1 MSKKTNEIRERIQ
14 IAEEKRGRELTE
26 KEKQKIE
33 KNVILKYRRKNF
45 IRGGIAAI
53 VSALGIGGV
62 AGSTITKRLEEAKN
76 DRVSQNNEKI
86 TVNTLDYSGDI
97 NINGVQTNKEIFL
110 NGIKVTVDDVKAI
123 EEQKTEEEKIRAEV
137 EKDIDNLKNEEDV
150 LNYIKKFYVDEFNK
164 KNNTEITVDNVRFDR
179 TRIADIFI
187 SKAQNG
193 DEILTFNKTERQLNG
208 IETNKGVTTAK
219 IIQDETLI
227 NIESAM
233 EHGNEYV
240 PVYRNTENIEARGEN
255 ILSKDSLYAVITS
268 GIDYYDKVKNNENDS
283 KEQYKNKFVNAV
295 TEYTQQQEKIE
306 EYEK

>member
-1 MSKKTNEIRERIQ
+1 MAKSRLVTQYEKFQEPGHRVGHPKERALYEQAKRYIVKNYDSLRSGYLEHIKEQRGIKMQDQEPTREELIEHFAKKAVVKREYTTTPMTNSELIENLAHTREFLPKKKQMVEASREGLKKFGYSKNSTKFLRYDERVGKLGNITL
-14 IAEEKRGRELTE
+14 ANGTTGELTGE
-26 KEKQKIE
+26 YI
-33 KNVILKYRRKNF
+33 
-45 IRGGIAAI
+45 
-53 VSALGIGGV
+53 
-62 AGSTITKRLEEAKN
+62 ST
-76 DRVSQNNEKI
+76 
-86 TVNTLDYSGDI
+86 
-97 NINGVQTNKEIFL
+97 
-110 NGIKVTVDDVKAI
+110 
-123 EEQKTEEEKIRAEV
+123 
-137 EKDIDNLKNEEDV
+137 
-150 LNYIKKFYVDEFNK
+150 NK

-268 GIDYYDKVKNNENDS
+268 GIDYYDEVKNNENDS